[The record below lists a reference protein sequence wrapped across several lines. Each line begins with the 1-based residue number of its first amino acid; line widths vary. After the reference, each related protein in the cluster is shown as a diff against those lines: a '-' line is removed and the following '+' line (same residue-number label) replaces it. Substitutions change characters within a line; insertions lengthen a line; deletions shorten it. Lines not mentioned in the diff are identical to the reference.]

1 MTDIAPPLTP
11 ADRRR
16 ITDAIDEL
24 TVRIAR
30 QLCADNPHASE
41 RDVRLAVLTATHL
54 LHTELGTQLDQAAHG
69 AARAGAGYVEIGTAT
84 GMSRQGAR
92 RRWPGLA
99 DLSRGARQ
107 P

>member
-1 MTDIAPPLTP
+1 MTETAPPLSP
-11 ADRRR
+11 ADRRQVS
-16 ITDAIDEL
+16 DLIDDL

-30 QLCADNPHASE
+30 QLCGTDPDVSE
-41 RDVRLAVLTATHL
+41 REVRLAVLTAGQL
-54 LHTELGTQLDQAAHG
+54 LRTVLDDHLDQAAHA
-69 AARAGAGYVEIGTAT
+69 AARAGAGYVEIGAAV

-107 P
+107 A